1 MEYDERTKIRR
12 CQWLIKYEQIKT
24 RKEAYD
30 DTERI
35 EHDYDVP
42 FDCGFLDGCSCRQG

>member
-12 CQWLIKYEQIKT
+12 CQWLKYEQINT
-24 RKEAYD
+24 REEAYD

-35 EHDYDVP
+35 
-42 FDCGFLDGCSCRQG
+42 